1 MTLVKTNTPDSTEA
15 TEVSAV
21 RKPDGDD
28 SVYER
33 CVLCVCVTDVPR
45 ALDVNKRCCYI
56 DGAGQLCRDCYLE
69 LLREHRP
76 SFQVR

>member
-1 MTLVKTNTPDSTEA
+1 MTLVKTNKQNSIA
-15 TEVSAV
+15 TIEVGAD

-33 CVLCVCVTDVPR
+33 CVLCGCVTDVPR

-69 LLREHRP
+69 LLRERRP